1 MAAPPSLPSNLRR
14 DAASRAAPRVLRR
27 GFMADPIVL
36 MALALLA
43 GASLVLAPVPT
54 AAAAL
59 GIALALRARVSRA
72 ALLAAAMAL
81 VSSSQRAR
89 AELAHADA
97 VYRRA
102 VEVLTPPARCEGEG
116 EVVSSPVVIG
126 RSRPAVVGVDQARV
140 DVEIIHGACRG
151 WALLEP
157 LRARIYGAPEDLAR
171 GDRVAIVAD
180 LAPLHLFLEREL
192 PDPRPPIA
200 RSGVAASGS
209 ALEVRVLQRSRSIRA
224 LLDRARARVRAR
236 IEATYHPD
244 AAALG
249 RALVLGESDLDTLD
263 EEAFRT
269 SGLAHLLAVSG
280 THLMI
285 AVAGFAAALRAL
297 LVRVEQIAARID
309 VARVAA
315 AVAAPAAW
323 LYADFAGGSGSAI
336 RAAAMLSAAMTARM
350 IGRRAPAARSFACS
364 LLVLAVFEPLLACD
378 VSFGLS
384 ATATIG
390 MMVLQ
395 RPIAAALARGPKVVQ
410 TLLTPA
416 ATTLAATLGCAPLLA
431 LFAPTMP
438 LLGIVSNL
446 VAAPLGELAALPLCL
461 GHALL
466 WWAPPLERGAA
477 LLGSGALIAVRAV
490 ARWSTATGAVITVPP
505 PTSVQLAT
513 LAVVAA
519 AVWTATSQRRRF
531 AAIGAGACMWL
542 ASELIAIRTGVPHGL
557 LRITV
562 LDVGQGDAV
571 LVDLPDGS
579 AMLVDGGGMVGS
591 PVDLGERVIQPV
603 LRARRRRQLETI
615 VLSHPHPDHFG
626 GLTSTLPR
634 MKVGELW
641 DSGQGEDLG
650 AGPTYAALLAGA
662 RTRGIPI
669 RRPRD
674 LCGAPR
680 EAGGVTIEVL
690 APCPG
695 YAPDASAND
704 SSLVLRLSYGA
715 RAALLVGDAEHEE
728 ERMLLR
734 APGSLHSDLLKVGHH
749 GSRTSSSPAFLAAVG
764 PSLAAI
770 SAGVRNRFGHPHP
783 RTLAALE
790 EQRIEVA
797 RTDRGGEIIWE
808 TDGTDVCVMR
818 P

>member
-1 MAAPPSLPSNLRR
+1 
-14 DAASRAAPRVLRR
+14 
-27 GFMADPIVL
+27 MADPIVL
-36 MALALLA
+36 VALALLA
-43 GASLVLAPVPT
+43 GAPLALTPIPT
-54 AAAAL
+54 AAAAV

-72 ALLAAAMAL
+72 TLLAAVIAL
-81 VSSSQRAR
+81 VSSGQRAR
-89 AELAHADA
+89 AELAQADS
-97 VYRRA
+97 VHRRV
-102 VEVLTPPARCEGEG
+102 VEVLTAPARCEGDG
-116 EVVSSPVVIG
+116 EVVGSPVVIG
-126 RSRPAVVGVDQARV
+126 RSHPAAGADQARV
-140 DVEIIHGACRG
+140 DVEITHGSCG
-151 WALLEP
+151 GQALMEP
-157 LRARIYGAPEDLAR
+157 LRARVYGAPEDLAR
-171 GDRVAIVAD
+171 GDRITIVAD

-200 RSGVAASGS
+200 RSGVAASGGS
-209 ALEVRVLQRSRSIRA
+209 LEVRVLRRSWSVGA
-224 LLDRARARVRAR
+224 LIDRARARVRAR

-249 RALVLGESDLDTLD
+249 RALVLGESDLDPVD
-263 EEAFRT
+263 DEAFRT

-280 THLMI
+280 THLVI

-297 LVRVEQIAARID
+297 LVRVEVIAARVD
-309 VARVAA
+309 VARIAA

-336 RAAAMLSAAMTARM
+336 RAAAMLSAAMTARA

-364 LLVLAVFEPLLACD
+364 LLILAALEPLLACD

-384 ATATIG
+384 AAATVG
-390 MMVLQ
+390 LMVLQ
-395 RPIAAALARGPKVVQ
+395 RPIAAALVRGPEVAQK
-410 TLLTPA
+410 LLAPV

-431 LFAPTMP
+431 LLAPTMP
-438 LLGIVSNL
+438 VLGIVSNL
-446 VAAPLGELAALPLCL
+446 VAAPLGELAALPICL

-477 LLGSGALIAVRAV
+477 LIGSGALMGVRAV
-490 ARWSTATGAVITVPP
+490 ARWSTATGAVIAVPP
-505 PTSVQLAT
+505 PTSVQLAAM
-513 LAVVAA
+513 AVTAA
-519 AVWTATSQRRRF
+519 AVWTAASLRRRF
-531 AAIGAGACMWL
+531 AVIAAGTCMWL
-542 ASELIAIRTGVPHGL
+542 AGELGAVRSGVPHGL
-557 LRITV
+557 LRISV

-571 LVDLPDGS
+571 LIDLPDGS

-591 PVDLGERVIQPV
+591 PVDLGERVVQPV
-603 LRARRRRQLETI
+603 LRARRRRRLETM

-626 GLTSTLPR
+626 GLASTLPHVE
-634 MKVGELW
+634 VGELW

-662 RTRGIPI
+662 RARGIPI
-669 RRPRD
+669 RRPHD

-680 EAGGVTIEVL
+680 EVGGVTIEVL

-704 SSLVLRLSYGA
+704 SSLVLRFSYGA

-728 ERMLLR
+728 ERMLLSR
-734 APGSLHSDLLKVGHH
+734 APGSLRADLLKVGHH
-749 GSRTSSSPAFLAAVG
+749 GSRTSSSPAFLAAVR
-764 PSLAAI
+764 PALAAI

-783 RTLAALE
+783 YTLAALKA
-790 EQRIEVA
+790 QHIEIA

-808 TDGTDVCVMR
+808 TDGTNVRVTR